1 MRARQA
7 SQLEPVLHRAEAQR
21 REEWLNID
29 PEICKI
35 FRTLHVNFGHPTNI
49 TLQRILRRQGAKPE
63 AVAGADLLSC
73 DACGESIRRRRPKP
87 VRLPNK
93 YVFNNHLLVDVSYG
107 KDIENESF
115 CFLNLIDDATGFQG
129 VGCLGTVRG
138 PPASK
143 AVLRHFLT
151 SWTSWAGLPQSI
163 QADLGKEFMA
173 DFAAYMKQFGF

>member
-21 REEWLNID
+21 REEWLKID
-29 PEICKI
+29 PEIRKI
-35 FRTLHVNFGHPTNI
+35 LRTLHVNFGHPTNI

-73 DACGESIRRRRPKP
+73 DACVESIRRRRH
-87 VRLPNK
+87 
-93 YVFNNHLLVDVSYG
+93 NHFLVDVSYG

-115 CFLNLIDDATGFQG
+115 CFLNVIDDASGFQG
-129 VGCLGTVRG
+129 VGCLGAVRG

-143 AVLRHFLT
+143 AVLRQFLA
-151 SWTSWAGLPQSI
+151 SWTSLAAPQGYSPNQLVLGHPEIRLPSC
-163 QADLGKEFMA
+163 
-173 DFAAYMKQFGF
+173 